1 MGIACTGDEADK
13 CKENCPNTVCHSA
26 CLEMVDDTPEVT
38 AKAECG
44 PKCDVDH
51 PITRR
56 RMRRAQKK

>member
-1 MGIACTGDEADK
+1 
-13 CKENCPNTVCHSA
+13 
-26 CLEMVDDTPEVT
+26 MVDDTPEVT